1 MATQGEYA
9 AQPLRIGW
17 REMALVA
24 ICFAMLAAFLSR
36 APIAQDLAYH
46 NFADRRVI
54 CGIPNAF
61 DVSSNLAFLVV
72 GVLGVLFWRTRREQG
87 LAISWLVLFAGTALV
102 FVGSAYYHSAPSN
115 ATLLWD
121 RLPMTI
127 AFMGLFVGFV
137 AEHIGPRLE
146 RYLLVPAV
154 LVGIA
159 SAVWWHYTDDL
170 RFYAWVQF
178 TPLLC
183 IPFVLAVFPA
193 RYTHRVWLLYALGL
207 YLVAKLAELWDWQIY
222 SLTGNLFS
230 GHTLKHL
237 LAAGGV
243 LMILVMLRR
252 RVPCP
257 PPIALRT
264 A

>member
-1 MATQGEYA
+1 MATPRDLVAE
-9 AQPLRIGW
+9 PLRPGW
-17 REMALVA
+17 REISLVA
-24 ICFAMLAAFLSR
+24 ICLAMLALFLSR

-46 NFADRRVI
+46 NFADRRTF

-72 GVLGVLFWRTRREQG
+72 GVLGILFWRTRREQG
-87 LAISWLVLFAGTALV
+87 LAVSWLVLFAGTALV
-102 FVGSAYYHSAPSN
+102 FFGSGYYHWGPSN

-127 AFMGLFVGFV
+127 AFMGLFAAFIS
-137 AEHIGPRLE
+137 EHVSPRLE

-154 LVGIA
+154 VVGIA
-159 SAVWWHYTDDL
+159 SAVWWHFVDDL
-170 RFYAWVQF
+170 RWYAWVQF
-178 TPLLC
+178 TPLVC

-193 RYTHRVWLLYALGL
+193 RYTHRADLLYALGL
-207 YLVAKLAELWDWQIY
+207 YVVAKFAELWDWQIY
-222 SLTGNLFS
+222 ALTGNLFS

-243 LMILVMLRR
+243 LMILVMLKR
-252 RVPCP
+252 
-257 PPIALRT
+257 RT
-264 A
+264 AVGPA

>member
-1 MATQGEYA
+1 MATPRELVAG
-9 AQPLRIGW
+9 PLRLGW
-17 REMALVA
+17 REISLVA
-24 ICFAMLAAFLSR
+24 ICAAMLALILSR

-46 NFADRRVI
+46 NFADRRTI
-54 CGIPNAF
+54 CGVPNAF
-61 DVSSNLAFLVV
+61 DVSSNLAFLIV
-72 GVLGVLFWRTRREQG
+72 GVLGVLFWRARRGEG
-87 LAISWLVLFAGTALV
+87 LLVSWLVLFAGTALV
-102 FVGSAYYHSAPSN
+102 FFGSGYYHWAPSN

-137 AEHIGPRLE
+137 AEHVGPRLE

-170 RFYAWVQF
+170 RWYAWVQF
-178 TPLLC
+178 TPLVC
-183 IPFVLAVFPA
+183 IPFVLAVFPG
-193 RYTHRVWLLYALGL
+193 RYTHRAWLLYALGL

-243 LMILVMLRR
+243 LMILGMLKRR
-252 RVPCP
+252 APVG
-257 PPIALRT
+257 A